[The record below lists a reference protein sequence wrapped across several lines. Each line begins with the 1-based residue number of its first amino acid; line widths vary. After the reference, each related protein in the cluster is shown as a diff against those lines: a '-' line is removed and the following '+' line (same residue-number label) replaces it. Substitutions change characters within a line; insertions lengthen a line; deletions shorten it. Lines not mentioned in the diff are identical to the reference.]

1 MIKNA
6 YKRAKAVGERNRK
19 LIPTFYMPEIR
30 DITENTKGNAFLT
43 AEAAFYLGCMK
54 QQEFDRYHRRKG
66 AR

>member
-1 MIKNA
+1 MNFKCQYIFHYNC
-6 YKRAKAVGERNRK
+6 
-19 LIPTFYMPEIR
+19 ITMPEIR